1 MSKIFTNRFKINA
14 ITALIQSQPAYFI
27 FVGRHTPYDNE
38 SVPPTLVDNVQT
50 TYVDVYDQ
58 MIFAKSVEQTDVSF
72 MVPRVDWT
80 YGTVYNQYDHE
91 STALYDTP
99 FYVNVDSGSGYDV
112 FKCLSNA
119 GGALSTAAPELAQTS
134 ASDDVYET
142 SDGYQWKYMYSITN
156 AEFDKFATADYIPI
170 IDNANVVANAVHGS
184 IDYIDVSYQ
193 GSNYDSYTNGA
204 FQSVT
209 VAGNTQIFY
218 IQTSASANSNFYN
231 GCAIKV
237 TSGTGTGQQRTID
250 SYTVS
255 GSTRQIVIDT
265 AFDVSPTTSSTYEI
279 TPKAVVVG
287 DGSGFI
293 GRGLVNSTSNSIY
306 KVEITNRGNN
316 YTFGSLTFTGNTGGV
331 SNTAVGRV
339 IISPPGGHGSDASE
353 ELGAHYMGLSV
364 KFDASEA
371 SANGKLFDVNDFR
384 VIGVLSNPM
393 LANMELTYTGSI
405 GTFEV
410 GEQISQSDTLA
421 TGYVTFANT
430 TVLRLTDVS
439 PSVNWFLPGNSTY
452 GVITG
457 GNTATTAQV
466 VSVRNNGSANLSA
479 NLAYINQT
487 TTLNVSSVTGTF
499 VEDELITGTGNT
511 ATSNAVL
518 YRANSSV
525 LQITNVKG
533 TFGSTVTGAN
543 SGATA
548 TITTTRPGD
557 FVVGS
562 GDIVYIENITAI
574 NKNAGQTEKIKA
586 VIEF

>member
-14 ITALIQSQPAYFI
+14 ISALIQSQPAYFI

-38 SVPPTLVDNVQT
+38 SIPPTLVDNIQT

-58 MIFAKSVEQTDVSF
+58 MLFAKAVEQTDVSF

-80 YGTVYNQYDHE
+80 YGTVYNQYDHQ
-91 STALYDTP
+91 STALYDTS
-99 FYVNVDSGSGYDV
+99 FYVSVDSGSGYDI

-119 GGALSTAAPELAQTS
+119 GGIASTTAPDLAQTS

-156 AEFDKFATADYIPI
+156 AEFDKFATADFIPV

-209 VAGNTQIFY
+209 VAGNTQVFY

-237 TSGTGTGQQRTID
+237 TSGTGTGQQRTVE

-255 GSTRQIVIDT
+255 GSTRQIVINT
-265 AFDVSPTTSSTYEI
+265 AFDVNPTTSSTYEI
-279 TPKAVVVG
+279 TPNAVVVG

-293 GRGLVNSTSNSIY
+293 GRAIVNSTSNSIY
-306 KVEITNRGNN
+306 KVEITDRGNS

-339 IISPPGGHGSDASE
+339 IISPPGGHGSDATE

-364 KFDASEA
+364 KFDTSEA
-371 SANGKLFDVNDFR
+371 IANGKVFDVNDFR
-384 VIGVLSNPM
+384 VIGVLSSPL
-393 LANMELTYTGSI
+393 LANLELTYTGSI

-410 GEQISQSDTLA
+410 GEQITQSNTGA
-421 TGYVTFANT
+421 SGYVTFANT
-430 TVLRLTDVS
+430 TVLRMANVS
-439 PSVNWFLPGNSTY
+439 SSNNWFVPGNSIY

-487 TTLNVSSVTGTF
+487 TTLNVSAVTGTF
-499 VEDELITGTGNT
+499 TQDEIVTGTGNT

-518 YRANSSV
+518 YKANSSV
-525 LQITNVKG
+525 IHITNVKG
-533 TFGSTVTGAN
+533 TFGGTLTGAN

-562 GDIVYIENITAI
+562 GDVVYIENITAI

>member
-14 ITALIQSQPAYFI
+14 ITALVASQPAYFI

-38 SVPPTLVDNVQT
+38 SIPPTLIDNIQT

-58 MIFAKSVEQTDVSF
+58 MLFGKYVETADVSF
-72 MVPRVDWT
+72 MVPRVDWV
-80 YGTVYNQYDHE
+80 YGTIYNEYDHQ
-91 STALYDTP
+91 STTLYDTS
-99 FYVNVDSGSGYDV
+99 FYVNVDSGSGRDI

-119 GGALSTAAPELAQTS
+119 GGIASTTAPELAQTS
-134 ASDDVYET
+134 ASDDIYET

-156 AEFDKFATADYIPI
+156 AQFDKFATADFIPI
-170 IDNANVVANAVHGS
+170 VANANVTGNSVHGS
-184 IDYIDVSYQ
+184 IDYIDLSYR

-209 VAGNTQIFY
+209 VAGNTQVFF

-231 GCAIKV
+231 GCSIKV
-237 TSGTGTGQQRTID
+237 TSGTGAGQQRTIE

-255 GSTRQIVIDT
+255 GSTRQVVIDT
-265 AFDVSPTTSSTYEI
+265 AFTVNPTTSSTYEI
-279 TPKAVVVG
+279 TPNAVVVG
-287 DGSGFI
+287 DGSGFV
-293 GRGLVNSTSNSIY
+293 GRALVNSTSNSIY

-339 IISPPGGHGSDASE
+339 IISPPGGHGNDASE

-364 KFDASEA
+364 KFDSTEA
-371 SANGKLFDVNDFR
+371 IANGKVFDVNDFR
-384 VIGVLSNPM
+384 VIGVLSSPK
-393 LANMELTYTGSI
+393 LANMELTYTGSV
-405 GTFEV
+405 GSFEV
-410 GEQISQSDTLA
+410 GELLTQANTLA
-421 TGYVTFANT
+421 SGYITFANT
-430 TVLRLTDVS
+430 TVLRVANVS
-439 PSVNWFLPGNSTY
+439 HSTNWILPGNATY
-452 GVITG
+452 GIITG

-499 VEDELITGTGNT
+499 TLDEIVTGTGNT
-511 ATSNAVL
+511 ATSNAIL
-518 YRANSSV
+518 YKANSSV
-525 LQITNVKG
+525 IHITNVKG
-533 TFGSTVTGAN
+533 TFGGTLTGAN

-562 GDIVYIENITAI
+562 GDVVYIENITAI

>member
-1 MSKIFTNRFKINA
+1 M
-14 ITALIQSQPAYFI
+14 L
-27 FVGRHTPYDNE
+27 
-38 SVPPTLVDNVQT
+38 
-50 TYVDVYDQ
+50 
-58 MIFAKSVEQTDVSF
+58 FAKSVELNDVSF

-80 YGTVYNQYDHE
+80 YGTVYNRYDHE
-91 STALYDTP
+91 STALYDTA

-119 GGALSTAAPELAQTS
+119 GGIPSTSAPELAQTS

-142 SDGYQWKYMYSITN
+142 SDGYQWKYMYSISN
-156 AEFDKFATADYIPI
+156 AEFDKFATADYVPI

-184 IDYIDVSYQ
+184 IDYIDVSYE

-209 VAGNTQIFY
+209 VAGNTQVFY

-231 GCAIKV
+231 GCSIKV
-237 TSGTGTGQQRTID
+237 TSGTGTGQQRTIQ
-250 SYTVS
+250 SYSVS
-255 GSTRQIVIDT
+255 GSTRQVVIDT
-265 AFDVSPTTSSTYEI
+265 AFTVNPTTSSTYEI
-279 TPKAVVVG
+279 TPNAIVVG

-293 GRGLVNSTSNSIY
+293 GRALVNSTSNSIY

-316 YTFGSLTFTGNTGGV
+316 YTFGTMTFTGNTGGV

-339 IISPPGGHGSDASE
+339 IISPPGGHGSDAAE

-364 KFDASEA
+364 KFDASES

-384 VIGVLSNPM
+384 VVGVISNPQ

-410 GEQISQSDTLA
+410 GEQLTQTDTYA
-421 TGYVTFANT
+421 SGYITFANT
-430 TVLRLTDVS
+430 TTLRLTNVS
-439 PSVNWFLPGNSTY
+439 PSINWFLPGNSIY
-452 GVITG
+452 GTITG

-466 VSVRNNGSANLSA
+466 VSVRNNGSADLSA

-499 VEDELITGTGNT
+499 VPDEIVTGTGNT

-525 LQITNVKG
+525 IHITNVKG
-533 TFGSTVTGAN
+533 TFGGTLTGAN

-562 GDIVYIENITAI
+562 GDVVYIENITAI

>member
-14 ITALIQSQPAYFI
+14 ITALIESQPAYFI

-38 SVPPTLVDNVQT
+38 SIPPALVDNIQT

-58 MIFAKSVEQTDVSF
+58 MLFAKSVELNDVSF

-80 YGTVYNQYDHE
+80 YGTVYNRYDHE
-91 STALYDTP
+91 STTLYDTA

-119 GGALSTAAPELAQTS
+119 GGIPSTSAPELAQTS

-142 SDGYQWKYMYSITN
+142 SDGYQWKYMYSISN
-156 AEFDKFATADYIPI
+156 AEFDKFATADYVPI

-184 IDYIDVSYQ
+184 IDYIDVSYE

-209 VAGNTQIFY
+209 VAGNTQVFY

-231 GCAIKV
+231 GCSIKV
-237 TSGTGTGQQRTID
+237 TSGTGTGQQRTIQ
-250 SYTVS
+250 SYSVS
-255 GSTRQIVIDT
+255 GSTRQVVIDT
-265 AFDVSPTTSSTYEI
+265 AFTVNPTTSSTYEI
-279 TPKAVVVG
+279 TPNAIVVG

-293 GRGLVNSTSNSIY
+293 GRALVNSTSNSIY

-316 YTFGSLTFTGNTGGV
+316 YTFGTMTFTGNTGGV

-339 IISPPGGHGSDASE
+339 IISPPGGHGSDAAE

-364 KFDASEA
+364 KFDASES

-384 VIGVLSNPM
+384 VVGVISNPQ

-410 GEQISQSDTLA
+410 GEQLTQTDTYA
-421 TGYVTFANT
+421 SGYITFANT
-430 TVLRLTDVS
+430 TTLRLTNVS
-439 PSVNWFLPGNSTY
+439 PSINWFLPGNSIY
-452 GVITG
+452 GTITG

-466 VSVRNNGSANLSA
+466 VSVRNNGSADLSA

-499 VEDELITGTGNT
+499 VPDEIVTGTGNT

-525 LQITNVKG
+525 IHITNVKG
-533 TFGSTVTGAN
+533 TFGGTLTGAN

-562 GDIVYIENITAI
+562 GDVVYIENITAI